1 MPRWRLHSPKHLE
14 LRLICHNT
22 LPQHLVDE
30 PNAGSTTTVS
40 MEQGSEN
47 KRCERC
53 RANSGAITNLRR
65 SRRYETVI
73 VQETFAALESSA
85 HKGCDICKLLRQGLI
100 YSTAS
105 PAEYEALQ
113 SGKQSIVLW
122 YSPANTF
129 QKGMFPPSTR
139 DNFVVSCS
147 VYPKSHMN
155 LIPFHFGPE
164 HGGEEPASS
173 SDDVG
178 QRSGKC
184 RMLAEQ
190 YFLVLIHYNH

>member
-1 MPRWRLHSPKHLE
+1 
-14 LRLICHNT
+14 
-22 LPQHLVDE
+22 
-30 PNAGSTTTVS
+30 
-40 MEQGSEN
+40 MEQGSEH

-53 RANSGAITNLRR
+53 KANSGAISNLRR
-65 SRRYETVI
+65 SRRYKTVI

-85 HKGCDICKLLRQGLI
+85 HKGCDLCKLLRQGLI

-105 PAEYEALQ
+105 PAEYVALQ
-113 SGKQSIVLW
+113 SGKQSVVLW
-122 YSPANTF
+122 YSPADTF
-129 QKGMFPPSTR
+129 HKGMFPPSTR

-147 VYPKSHMN
+147 VHPKWHMS

-178 QRSGKC
+178 QRSGKR
-184 RMLAEQ
+184 RM
-190 YFLVLIHYNH
+190 